1 MLREEWRRSRRGK
14 KVADGRCGRTIEAE
28 PVSDQTCLIEP
39 AEEVAHDC
47 DERNMTMAA
56 FAYTLPCPSAGGA
69 EIDVNSSGWGVASAY
84 RRDIVV
90 SRFVAWRNYASA
102 DKAVYR

>member
-47 DERNMTMAA
+47 DGRDMTMAA
-56 FAYTLPCPSAGGA
+56 LAYTFPRRNIAPANHCPVLPRGA
-69 EIDVNSSGWGVASAY
+69 PKST
-84 RRDIVV
+84 
-90 SRFVAWRNYASA
+90 
-102 DKAVYR
+102 

>member
-1 MLREEWRRSRRGK
+1 
-14 KVADGRCGRTIEAE
+14 
-28 PVSDQTCLIEP
+28 
-39 AEEVAHDC
+39 
-47 DERNMTMAA
+47 MAA
-56 FAYTLPCPSAGGA
+56 LAYTLPRRNIAPANPCPVLPRGGA

-84 RRDIVV
+84 RRDIVL